1 MCIIIFS
8 AAYRVDAYTLE
19 RMSSLDQHDCMQYI
33 HDDRRQHGG
42 LMWDADS
49 APQLHTSNTP
59 RSWLTGPD
67 PAVTPARPGH
77 STLKHRPCGRDHSR
91 SHARTYIVTRYYTRA
106 RSPMYWH
113 IDYWTRA
120 MQRRAFNQQQTV
132 RTRYRR
138 TDGRSYTH
146 LPTATRHACPLQL
159 I

>member
-1 MCIIIFS
+1 MTACS
-8 AAYRVDAYTLE
+8 RPTYMMTGV
-19 RMSSLDQHDCMQYI
+19 S
-33 HDDRRQHGG
+33 QHGG

-49 APQLHTSNTP
+49 ATQLHTSNTP
-59 RSWLTGPD
+59 RSWITGTD
-67 PAVTPARPGH
+67 PAVTPARPQH
-77 STLKHRPCGRDHSR
+77 AQTPDHSR

-106 RSPMYWH
+106 RSPIYWH

-138 TDGRSYTH
+138 TDGRSYYTH

-159 I
+159 IRQQAAWLVKTLQHASAAPCKSRS